1 MAKIEV
7 KFAKLELNCF
17 NWKRKSSI
25 EFNRRVN
32 LGVYK
37 LAKIGN
43 KLAKS

>member
-1 MAKIEV
+1 MDEIEV

-25 EFNRRVN
+25 EFNKRVN
-32 LGVYK
+32 QGVYE
-37 LAKIGN
+37 LAKIRN